1 MSLNRLKLTSHGLLI
16 MAASA
21 ALASAQTPYMISN
34 VSSKLV
40 LDVPGSSKASGQLI
54 QQFTPNAGT
63 NQQWMFHR
71 RGADIAYEIVNVN
84 SGMVLDVPAS
94 STTPGQQIQQF
105 PANGGNN
112 QLWQFSYPAGATGY
126 EIVSLNQYDPPA
138 PPCSSTCLGPPPV
151 NLVLDVPDFSKK
163 AGELIQQFTQ
173 NGGTNQQWL
182 FEPQVVKSIS
192 VLGANGSIGITGWG
206 FQAGTEVCPVIEN
219 VNGSGFVAP
228 CTNVASDGAF
238 SYTWQLPASS
248 AALYFSD
255 NPGGGYVEISGPPL
269 VVIEDKNEYVLAIGN
284 APGAFYDVGPK

>member
-21 ALASAQTPYMISN
+21 ALASAQTPFMISN

-40 LDVPGSSKASGQLI
+40 LDVPGFSKASGKLI

-71 RGADIAYEIVNVN
+71 HGAKIAYEIVNVN

-126 EIVSLNQYDPPA
+126 EIVSLNQYDPPG
-138 PPCSSTCLGPPPV
+138 PQCSSICLAPQPV

-163 AGELIQQFTQ
+163 AGELIQQFTE

-192 VLGANGSIGITGWG
+192 VLGANGTIEITGWG

-219 VNGSGFVAP
+219 APGGGFVSP
-228 CTNVASDGAF
+228 CANVASDGAF
-238 SYTWQLPASS
+238 TYTWQPPANSV
-248 AALYFSD
+248 LYFSD
-255 NPGGGYVEISGPPL
+255 NPGGSYLALSGNPM
-269 VVIEDKNEYVLAIGN
+269 VVVEDKNAYVLAIAN
-284 APGAFYDVGPK
+284 APGAFYEGAPK